1 MKANAKQKCDM
12 IFIRG
17 SMGMIATVTLS
28 TALTD
33 IGAEVMDVTAAAA
46 QLGCYA
52 ACGLCENSYSINHG

>member
-1 MKANAKQKCDM
+1 M
-12 IFIRG
+12 IFVRG

-46 QLGCYA
+46 
-52 ACGLCENSYSINHG
+52 